1 MNQFFTRRE
10 ADRHVGTAVIAERA
24 HGAILDG
31 MPGRV
36 VAAETLDNDNDR
48 AVVVVEWSTE
58 HGHEH
63 YRYSQWEWH
72 GLLHQADERTQHRH
86 LPG

>member
-1 MNQFFTRRE
+1 MNQYFTREE
-10 ADRHVGTAVIAERA
+10 ADRRVGAAVIAERA

-36 VAAETLDNDNDR
+36 VAAETLDHGDR
-48 AVVVVEWSTE
+48 AVVVVEWSTD
-58 HGHEH
+58 HGHER

-72 GLLHQADERTQHRH
+72 GLLHPADERAPLKH